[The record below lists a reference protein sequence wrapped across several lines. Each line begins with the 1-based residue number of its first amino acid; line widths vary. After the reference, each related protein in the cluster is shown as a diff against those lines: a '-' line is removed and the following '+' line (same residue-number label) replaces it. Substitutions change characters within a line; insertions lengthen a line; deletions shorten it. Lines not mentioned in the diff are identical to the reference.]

1 MLSSQIPDEFKL
13 VAHPVGDGAPFV
25 RLSLFTM
32 QQTKE
37 DTPMKRFTLPVI
49 TLLIT
54 ALLFMMFSF
63 SAGVALASAAK
74 HKPPLPPPDF
84 SIDAP
89 VGYLGF
95 LAQGAIPG
103 SPCSN
108 CNGKIL
114 PQPAYPVDVYGDCFY
129 DWNTMGI
136 VPLNGFLGTVTL
148 TLSGL
153 PSGVTSLTTP
163 SVTVTQKGIPAD
175 FTFELQASSTAT
187 LGKATV
193 TITGTSGSLVHTFQ
207 TPISVG
213 TALPPPC

>member
-114 PQPAYPVDVYGDCFY
+114 PHLP
-129 DWNTMGI
+129 T
-136 VPLNGFLGTVTL
+136 PLTSMETVFMI
-148 TLSGL
+148 
-153 PSGVTSLTTP
+153 
-163 SVTVTQKGIPAD
+163 GIPW
-175 FTFELQASSTAT
+175 AS
-187 LGKATV
+187 
-193 TITGTSGSLVHTFQ
+193 
-207 TPISVG
+207 
-213 TALPPPC
+213 CR

>member
-1 MLSSQIPDEFKL
+1 
-13 VAHPVGDGAPFV
+13 
-25 RLSLFTM
+25 
-32 QQTKE
+32 
-37 DTPMKRFTLPVI
+37 
-49 TLLIT
+49 
-54 ALLFMMFSF
+54 
-63 SAGVALASAAK
+63 
-74 HKPPLPPPDF
+74 
-84 SIDAP
+84 
-89 VGYLGF
+89 
-95 LAQGAIPG
+95 
-103 SPCSN
+103 
-108 CNGKIL
+108 
-114 PQPAYPVDVYGDCFY
+114 
-129 DWNTMGI
+129 MGI

-187 LGKATV
+187 LGNATV